1 MINAAVAR
9 RYAKALLG
17 AALDKTPAVSLEET
31 ATELSG
37 LADTV
42 QRFNGLELLML
53 NPAIDSRRKAAVLG
67 EVAERLGASELTR
80 RFVDVLADHERVDH
94 LVKCAE
100 SFAALVDE
108 QQGIL
113 NAEITSP
120 EPLGEAE
127 LTDLRDR
134 LASTTGRAVRLQART
149 DPELL
154 GGLRTRIGDNVYD
167 GSLRR
172 QLERMRERLT
182 ES

>member
-17 AALDKTPAVSLEET
+17 AALDKTVGGGLDET
-31 ATELSG
+31 ARELSA

-42 QRFNGLELLML
+42 QKFSGLQLLML
-53 NPAIDSRRKAAVLG
+53 NPAIDTHRKAAILG
-67 EVAERLGASELTR
+67 DVAERLGAGELTR
-80 RFVDVLADHERVDH
+80 RFVDVLADHQRIDH
-94 LVKCAE
+94 LVACAA
-100 SFAALVDE
+100 SFAALVDA
-108 QQGIL
+108 QHGII

-134 LASTTGRAVRLQART
+134 LASTTGRTVRLRART

-154 GGLRTRIGDNVYD
+154 GGLMTRIGDNVYD
-167 GSLRR
+167 GSVRR

>member
-9 RYAKALLG
+9 RYAKALIG
-17 AALDKTPAVSLEET
+17 AALDKTAGSGLDET
-31 ATELSG
+31 ARELTA

-42 QRFNGLELLML
+42 QEFSGLELLML
-53 NPAIDSRRKAAVLG
+53 NPVIDTHHKAAILG
-67 EVAERLGASELTR
+67 DVAERLGAGELTR
-80 RFVDVLADHERVDH
+80 RFVDVLADHERIDH
-94 LVKCAE
+94 LVACAE
-100 SFAALVDE
+100 SFAALVDA
-108 QQGIL
+108 QQGII

-120 EPLGEAE
+120 EPLSEAE

-134 LASTTGRAVRLQART
+134 LASTTGRTVRLRART

-154 GGLRTRIGDNVYD
+154 GGLMTRIGDNVYD
-167 GSLRR
+167 GSVRR

>member
-17 AALDKTPAVSLEET
+17 AALDDTIAQGVDEIAP
-31 ATELSG
+31 ELSA
-37 LADTV
+37 LAATV
-42 QRFNGLELLML
+42 QEFNGLELLVL
-53 NPAIDSRRKAAVLG
+53 NPAIDNTRKAAVLG
-67 EVAERLGASELTR
+67 EVAERLGAGALTR
-80 RFVDVLADHERVDH
+80 RFVDVLAAHERIDH
-94 LVKCAE
+94 LVACAE
-100 SFAALVDE
+100 SFAALVDAH
-108 QQGIL
+108 QGVI

-120 EPLGEAE
+120 VPLGEAE
-127 LTDLRDR
+127 IRDLRDR
-134 LASTTGRAVRLQART
+134 LASTTGRTVRLRAQT

-167 GSLRR
+167 GSLRF